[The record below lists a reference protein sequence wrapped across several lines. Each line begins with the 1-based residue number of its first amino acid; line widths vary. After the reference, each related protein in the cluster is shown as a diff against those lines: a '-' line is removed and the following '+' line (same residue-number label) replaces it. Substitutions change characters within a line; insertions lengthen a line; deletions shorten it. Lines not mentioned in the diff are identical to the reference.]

1 MKNNKK
7 RKFLIVPAFFLVLL
21 TSLILYI
28 IYNPLSESDVSLTIF
43 EERWLASNK
52 NKVINIYLPVDV
64 PLATKDGKGVSFD
77 FISYLEE
84 KTDLEFN
91 KNSYIKKDEISD
103 EENNFVLLEANE
115 QETDQQLVF
124 LTDNYVV
131 LSNESVGLKKVSSL
145 TGKVG
150 VLEND
155 YELIENYILNEK
167 LNLTK
172 YSQSNDMFSALDNE
186 EVQYLI
192 LSKVLYLDKIIEKN
206 YNVINVLNDLSRK
219 YVLSLGKNDKDFN
232 NIINKFYQKWQ
243 TEELIKSYNKE
254 LFDLYTLI
262 KQIDDK
268 TKTEFI
274 SKRYVYGYLE
284 TIPYDRFSKNELL
297 GISGEYLNNF
307 MDFSKVEFSFKGYN
321 NSKELN
327 EAFLSGEVDFA
338 FNYYD
343 LKKINGKNTNDIV
356 YSDYY
361 ILTKKNNVVIDTLK
375 SLKKETYLIEG
386 TKLAKEIKDNSNFLV
401 KEVKNPIDLK
411 DKEIIIVDNNTY
423 IYYKDKIFNE
433 YFIAYSGK
441 LDENYGYIV
450 NNKESNDLF
459 FNIFNYY
466 ISSVNHEKYKY
477 IGINNLTDKRI
488 EFDLSFLWLYVILFP
503 LTLFMILYFLKQ
515 RSKKQKM
522 RTDMKLKYIDPL
534 TSIKNRY
541 YLNCNMCKW
550 QENNTFP
557 QAIIIVNINR
567 LKDINDVYGH
577 EAGDN
582 VIKEAANILIKNQV
596 DRSDIVRTD
605 GNEFLIYLLSYD
617 EQFVSSYA
625 KKISKLLKD
634 LPHENGATTGYSMIE
649 DDMKTI
655 EDAINEA
662 ILDMATNREL
672 RQNNES

>member
-1 MKNNKK
+1 MKNSKK

-28 IYNPLSESDVSLTIF
+28 IYNPLSESDVSLNVF

-91 KNSYIKKDEISD
+91 KNSYIKTDEISD

-155 YELIENYILNEK
+155 YKLIENYILNENLI
-167 LNLTK
+167 LNK

-219 YVLSLGKNDKDFN
+219 YVLSLGKNDKDLN

-254 LFDLYTLI
+254 LFDLYALI

-375 SLKKETYLIEG
+375 SLKKEAYLIEG

-401 KEVKNPIDLK
+401 KEVKKPSDLK

-423 IYYKDKIFNE
+423 IYYKDKVFNE

-450 NNKESNDLF
+450 NNKESNDMF

>member
-1 MKNNKK
+1 M
-7 RKFLIVPAFFLVLL
+7 
-21 TSLILYI
+21 
-28 IYNPLSESDVSLTIF
+28 
-43 EERWLASNK
+43 
-52 NKVINIYLPVDV
+52 
-64 PLATKDGKGVSFD
+64 
-77 FISYLEE
+77 
-84 KTDLEFN
+84 
-91 KNSYIKKDEISD
+91 
-103 EENNFVLLEANE
+103 
-115 QETDQQLVF
+115 
-124 LTDNYVV
+124 
-131 LSNESVGLKKVSSL
+131 
-145 TGKVG
+145 
-150 VLEND
+150 
-155 YELIENYILNEK
+155 
-167 LNLTK
+167 
-172 YSQSNDMFSALDNE
+172 
-186 EVQYLI
+186 
-192 LSKVLYLDKIIEKN
+192 
-206 YNVINVLNDLSRK
+206 
-219 YVLSLGKNDKDFN
+219 
-232 NIINKFYQKWQ
+232 
-243 TEELIKSYNKE
+243 
-254 LFDLYTLI
+254 
-262 KQIDDK
+262 
-268 TKTEFI
+268 
-274 SKRYVYGYLE
+274 
-284 TIPYDRFSKNELL
+284 
-297 GISGEYLNNF
+297 
-307 MDFSKVEFSFKGYN
+307 
-321 NSKELN
+321 
-327 EAFLSGEVDFA
+327 
-338 FNYYD
+338 
-343 LKKINGKNTNDIV
+343 
-356 YSDYY
+356 
-361 ILTKKNNVVIDTLK
+361 K
-375 SLKKETYLIEG
+375 SLKKEAYLIEG

>member
-84 KTDLEFN
+84 NTDLEFN

-103 EENNFVLLEANE
+103 EENNFILLEANE

-131 LSNESVGLKKVSSL
+131 LSNESVGLKKASSL

-167 LNLTK
+167 LNLNK

-254 LFDLYTLI
+254 LFDLYALI

>member
-155 YELIENYILNEK
+155 YELIENYILNENLI
-167 LNLTK
+167 LNK

-232 NIINKFYQKWQ
+232 N
-243 TEELIKSYNKE
+243 
-254 LFDLYTLI
+254 
-262 KQIDDK
+262 
-268 TKTEFI
+268 
-274 SKRYVYGYLE
+274 
-284 TIPYDRFSKNELL
+284 
-297 GISGEYLNNF
+297 
-307 MDFSKVEFSFKGYN
+307 
-321 NSKELN
+321 
-327 EAFLSGEVDFA
+327 
-338 FNYYD
+338 
-343 LKKINGKNTNDIV
+343 
-356 YSDYY
+356 
-361 ILTKKNNVVIDTLK
+361 
-375 SLKKETYLIEG
+375 
-386 TKLAKEIKDNSNFLV
+386 
-401 KEVKNPIDLK
+401 
-411 DKEIIIVDNNTY
+411 
-423 IYYKDKIFNE
+423 
-433 YFIAYSGK
+433 
-441 LDENYGYIV
+441 
-450 NNKESNDLF
+450 
-459 FNIFNYY
+459 
-466 ISSVNHEKYKY
+466 
-477 IGINNLTDKRI
+477 
-488 EFDLSFLWLYVILFP
+488 
-503 LTLFMILYFLKQ
+503 
-515 RSKKQKM
+515 
-522 RTDMKLKYIDPL
+522 
-534 TSIKNRY
+534 
-541 YLNCNMCKW
+541 
-550 QENNTFP
+550 
-557 QAIIIVNINR
+557 
-567 LKDINDVYGH
+567 
-577 EAGDN
+577 
-582 VIKEAANILIKNQV
+582 
-596 DRSDIVRTD
+596 
-605 GNEFLIYLLSYD
+605 
-617 EQFVSSYA
+617 
-625 KKISKLLKD
+625 
-634 LPHENGATTGYSMIE
+634 
-649 DDMKTI
+649 
-655 EDAINEA
+655 
-662 ILDMATNREL
+662 
-672 RQNNES
+672 

>member
-124 LTDNYVV
+124 FTDNYVV

-155 YELIENYILNEK
+155 YKLIENYILNENLI
-167 LNLTK
+167 LNK

-254 LFDLYTLI
+254 LFDLYALI

-268 TKTEFI
+268 TKTEFV

-321 NSKELN
+321 NYKELN

-625 KKISKLLKD
+625 KKISKLLKN

-662 ILDMATNREL
+662 ILDMATNRDL